1 MENTAWHMGKAG
13 NALVHCVALGKLFY
27 LPIAAASSEPAMKS
41 VPTPQR
47 GCGASRGVF
56 LEGWMVLS
64 HQPLAPAPTSAFPL
78 QNLRVRSTGGT
89 EFFTRSATKFKGV
102 LAQKFMFVDGDRA
115 MCGSYR

>member
-1 MENTAWHMGKAG
+1 M
-13 NALVHCVALGKLFY
+13 VHCVALGKLFY
-27 LPIAAASSEPAMKS
+27 LPIAVASSEPAMKS

-47 GCGASRGVF
+47 DCGASRGAF

-64 HQPLAPAPTSAFPL
+64 HQPLAPAHTSAFPL